1 MLYIRMTGFP
11 MPALANSDKA
21 ARRGEAS
28 VPEPSPN
35 IEVNEAMPLITC
47 ILSYR
52 GDEEA
57 PMTRGKPREKS
68 PRTEPETA
76 LRGGF
81 LIYGKAVA
89 YFRAPMASRHALQML
104 RPA

>member
-1 MLYIRMTGFP
+1 

-35 IEVNEAMPLITC
+35 IEVNEAMAFDNMHIVMQGR
-47 ILSYR
+47 R
-52 GDEEA
+52 GSSNDQREA
-57 PMTRGKPREKS
+57 PEKS